1 MVYSLLP
8 MEPIGS
14 CAVVAQLD
22 RALDSDSKGQRFE
35 SPRPHHK
42 KAPCSVK
49 SAAGCFFVCR
59 HGPQESTTPVQQGRS
74 GMRAED
80 IFQDLGIPAIGL
92 LHDVGID
99 IAGGADLGMTQPG

>member
-35 SPRPHHK
+35 SPRPHH
-42 KAPCSVK
+42 
-49 SAAGCFFVCR
+49 FFVCR